1 MTNPQT
7 GAGDRYYV
15 YRPMLDLIGF
25 SEGTDKGD
33 GYNETLA
40 YGAYTGGDVDLVSMT
55 LKELDAL
62 QTKMLQHPKNKWKSS
77 ACGRYQIVRTTARS
91 IRKNLGLKTSELFN
105 EEMQDRMACY
115 LLGVRGVDK
124 YLAGRLSEDTLLN
137 NLAQEWASLPTT
149 KGVGH
154 YGNQSHT
161 PVTPAKVRSVL
172 AEVRKRHKA
181 GQPVVEK
188 EGTVEVPVPVEKPVV
203 PEKVEKEVRQKSG
216 WGAWLTTALGA
227 LGGLGTWLANAD
239 PQLIIILIGAGLLC
253 AGLILFGGEWI
264 VRRVKS
270 IRKEIEA

>member
-1 MTNPQT
+1 
-7 GAGDRYYV
+7 
-15 YRPMLDLIGF
+15 MLDLIGF

>member
-1 MTNPQT
+1 MS
-7 GAGDRYYV
+7 DKFYV

-25 SEGTDKGD
+25 TEGTDKGD

-62 QTKMLQHPKNKWKSS
+62 QTKMLQHPKNKWNSS
-77 ACGRYQIVRTTARS
+77 AAGRYQIVRTTARS
-91 IRKNLGLKTSELFN
+91 IRKSLGLKTSELFN

-115 LLGVRGVDK
+115 LLGVRGIDK
-124 YLAGRLSEDTLLN
+124 YLAGRLSEDTLIN

-149 KGVGH
+149 KGAGH

-161 PVTPAKVRSVL
+161 PVKTAKVRSVL
-172 AEVRKRHKA
+172 AQVKKRHVE

-188 EGTVEVPVPVEKPVV
+188 EVTVEVPVPIDRPVV
-203 PEKVEKEVRQKSG
+203 PEKVEKEVRQKSS
-216 WGAWLTTALGA
+216 WGAYITTAIGA
-227 LGGLGTWLANAD
+227 LGGLGTWLANAN
-239 PQLIIILIGAGLLC
+239 PQLIIILVGSGLLC

-264 VRRVKS
+264 VRRVKA
-270 IRKEIEA
+270 IRTEIEA